1 MVAAVARRAEG
12 VGLVATSTENVQEL
26 AHTRRLLV
34 DERYGDAIQTV
45 ERFLRCDH
53 GPKER
58 MEALTLRLIGLLRLG
73 HSAELTS
80 ALEQAFEASRLVTD
94 LGSHGQLNALAALV
108 AYQMGSLDRC
118 AVHLVRSARALNA
131 IELTDATT
139 AWAWHD
145 LALSYSVTGF
155 HGYALGAIDQARQ
168 VAQGVGLR
176 AEDFAAPQ
184 IRLRLAV
191 GLDQHGDSDGC
202 RRVLRDIVGDLAQRR
217 AMGTLDDVRPSSRGA
232 YGYALARL
240 AAFSAATAGLP
251 DVPKP
256 RPVPPPAGLTGPDPE
271 VAMPETP
278 PAPWPA
284 NLEADAE
291 ELLERAGESRRAHDF
306 RALGTVCLAIAR
318 MRPVEAVARLEATA
332 IADETLGPAEP
343 YRLRAL
349 AHLAAGDAAS
359 AYRADRHAFRLA
371 SAHNQRLNE
380 LFLEAVAARI
390 DSEELRR
397 SVAGYADGQHTD
409 PLTGLPD
416 RDHLEQRVAT
426 IIAAR
431 EAPLLCLCSLEGFAK
446 VNAVHGRSSG
456 DLVLQRVAGIL
467 NRVMRRGDFVARI
480 DDDFAVVLPQ
490 VARPETPEISRR
502 IAAAVDREDWEALV
516 PGTRIGVTLG
526 WAGLADQVPIAT
538 GADALSTAREAVAR
552 QRRRHDR

>member
-1 MVAAVARRAEG
+1 M
-12 VGLVATSTENVQEL
+12 ATSTENVQEL
-26 AHTRRLLV
+26 AHARRLLV
-34 DERYGDAIQTV
+34 DERYGDAVGTV
-45 ERFLRCDH
+45 ERFLRCDP
-53 GPKER
+53 GPKGR

-73 HSAELTS
+73 QSAELTS
-80 ALEQAFEASRLVTD
+80 ALEQAFEASHLVTD
-94 LGSHGQLNALAALV
+94 LGSHAQLNALAALV
-108 AYQMGSLDRC
+108 AYQVGSLDRC
-118 AVHLVRSARALNA
+118 AVHLVRAARALNA

-145 LALSYSVTGF
+145 LAMSYSVTGF

-176 AEDFAAPQ
+176 TEDFAAPQ

-202 RRVLRDIVGDLAQRR
+202 QRVLRDIVGDLAHRR

-256 RPVPPPAGLTGPDPE
+256 RQVLPPPAEFAVGEPGAAVPDAIAAPAAGSVPE
-271 VAMPETP
+271 AGSI
-278 PAPWPA
+278 PWPA

-306 RALGTVCLAIAR
+306 RALGAVCLAIAR
-318 MRPVEAVARLEATA
+318 MRPVEAVARLEAAA
-332 IADETLGPAEP
+332 ISEDTLGPAEP

-371 SAHNQRLNE
+371 SANNQRLNE

-409 PLTGLPD
+409 PLTGLPN
-416 RDHLEQRVAT
+416 RDHLERKLET

-431 EAPLLCLCSLEGFAK
+431 EAPLLCLCSLEGFTK

-467 NRVMRRGDFVARI
+467 NRVMRRGDFVARVE
-480 DDDFAVVLPQ
+480 DDFAVVLPQ
-490 VARPETPEISRR
+490 LARPETPEIGRR

-526 WAGLADQVPIAT
+526 WAGLADQAPIGT
-538 GADALSTAREAVAR
+538 GAEALSTAREAVAR